1 MKPETVENEMN
12 LTMMLSEINGVIR
25 GYIGEFAGVS
35 IKINERV
42 GEGKVVSIR
51 IEGVSDLEIKFKHK

>member
-1 MKPETVENEMN
+1 MN

-35 IKINERV
+35 IKINEKV
-42 GEGKVVSIR
+42 GKGKTVSLGNNGLYR
-51 IEGVSDLEIKFKHK
+51 WVLQRAQAA